1 MFATL
6 FPLLGAATLILG
18 QTTTQTLYIPGA
30 DVQPLVASV
39 IGADATATTYLLQC
53 SPGTDSSDCGFD
65 GPVTL
70 TEGPATAA
78 YTFPAENFDNGTLA
92 FTGYQDCALY
102 GTTSAV
108 CVESAGGAE
117 ANFPGMS
124 TVTYTG
130 TDQPYMPVVVTGAVA
145 QSTPAP
151 ASVTTT
157 SSGVR
162 STPAATAVST
172 ATGGGASSP
181 GAATKTSS
189 SGPGATAGTS
199 TSASSAGGAVVTLGA
214 KLVVGGGA
222 AALLGLLL

>member
-1 MFATL
+1 MYSITL
-6 FPLLGAATLILG
+6 FSLLGAATLALT
-18 QTTTQTLYIPGA
+18 QTITQTLYIPGA
-30 DVQPLVASV
+30 DPQSLVASV
-39 IGADATATTYLLQC
+39 LGADATATTYLLQC
-53 SPGTDSSDCGFD
+53 STGTDSSDCGFD

-78 YTFPAENFDNGTLA
+78 YTFPAEYFDNGTLA
-92 FTGYQDCALY
+92 ITGYQDCALY

-145 QSTPAP
+145 VSTPSGP

-157 SSGVR
+157 SSGLS
-162 STPAATAVST
+162 STSSGKSAVVGK
-172 ATGGGASSP
+172 TGSSP

-189 SGPGATAGTS
+189 SAGAATGTS
-199 TSASSAGGAVVTLGA
+199 TSTSTAGGAVMTMGA
-214 KLVVGGGA
+214 KWAVGGGA
-222 AALLGLLL
+222 AAMLALLA